1 LKQSLRVWPGSP
13 EILILSAQAARRGG
27 NLDDARRFIAAAKSA
42 GAAEEAVEFEREL
55 ILLQTGE
62 HPRPDYY
69 LQVCERHP
77 AAPESRLIA
86 EALILGGLAKLDLA
100 TAHQG
105 LELWQS
111 QLQEAIP
118 LSAADRVQGMIW
130 RGEVALR
137 TGDVDTAIA
146 RLQEAVQADPEHDQA
161 RLRLAE
167 LLVRPAPRE
176 ALAQLEFLSAKR
188 FDERRVSLTQVR
200 ALRALGEHEQ
210 AVAKIDS
217 LALQFADDQ
226 EILLERGLVA
236 LDLLAA
242 DEALPWLRKA
252 ERLSPER
259 RDVNLALARALT
271 LAGQHDEA
279 ARYREKVASLDA
291 DLLKRTEAVLNP
303 QRQ

>member
-1 LKQSLRVWPGSP
+1 
-13 EILILSAQAARRGG
+13 
-27 NLDDARRFIAAAKSA
+27 
-42 GAAEEAVEFEREL
+42 
-55 ILLQTGE
+55 
-62 HPRPDYY
+62 
-69 LQVCERHP
+69 
-77 AAPESRLIA
+77 
-86 EALILGGLAKLDLA
+86 
-100 TAHQG
+100 
-105 LELWQS
+105 
-111 QLQEAIP
+111 
-118 LSAADRVQGMIW
+118 MIW

-200 ALRALGEHEQ
+200 ALRALGEHER

-291 DLLKRTEAVLNP
+291 ELLKRTEAVLNP